1 MKKLVM
7 MLALVV
13 AVISAKAACVD
24 WAVGGTSDQVGTTV
38 YLLTSIDD
46 YDDVAALS
54 AAAVSSADIA
64 AAARGKYST
73 PSKTAN
79 DASITSSAS
88 FYYAIVATDGK
99 SFSYVEATGM
109 ASKVYDPSL
118 QESSKGAFNT
128 INSATIL
135 AGTSKSFGG
144 GGDVPEPTSGLL
156 LLVGGAMLALR
167 RRRG

>member
-144 GGDVPEPTSGLL
+144 GDVPEPTSGLL
-156 LLVGGAMLALR
+156 LLLGGAMLALR
-167 RRRG
+167 RKQK